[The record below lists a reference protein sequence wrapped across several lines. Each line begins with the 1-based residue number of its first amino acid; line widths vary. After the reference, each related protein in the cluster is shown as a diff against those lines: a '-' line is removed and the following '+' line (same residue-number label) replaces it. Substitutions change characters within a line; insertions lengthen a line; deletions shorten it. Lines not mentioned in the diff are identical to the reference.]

1 MANNPVD
8 RRLAAILAAD
18 VVGYSRLMEAN
29 EESTLTSLRTL
40 RRQLFDPAIA
50 RGRGRIFKTM
60 GDGYLIEFGSVVD
73 ALKCAVEIQTGM
85 PARYTDVPE
94 DRRIIFRISLACYSL
109 LHLGQALAHNMET
122 LLVTRFL
129 CGVFACAPLTISGGL
144 IVDIWDP
151 VNRGYATALFSAGV
165 FVGPVLGPIAG
176 GL

>member
-1 MANNPVD
+1 MCKSAICIF
-8 RRLAAILAAD
+8 AASCSCASHSTFASSAPSTAGVLIATEFGVSRELGYLVTSIFLCGY
-18 VVGYSRLMEAN
+18 VVGPL
-29 EESTLTSLRTL
+29 LWG
-40 RRQLFDPAIA
+40 P
-50 RGRGRIFKTM
+50 
-60 GDGYLIEFGSVVD
+60 GSE
-73 ALKCAVEIQTGM
+73 LYG
-85 PARYTDVPE
+85 
-94 DRRIIFRISLACYSL
+94 RRIIFRISLACYSL